1 MVASTLPIALDLLF
15 GDEGGYVNAKTD
27 AGGPTKYGITHK
39 TLAAH
44 RGVSFVSADQVK
56 NMTKQE
62 AEDIYRASYWK
73 QSGGD
78 LLPRGLDYAAFDFGV
93 NSGPATAVKTLQ
105 RVVGTTPDGIVGAM
119 TVDAVRKY
127 PGGIGAVISD
137 YIDAR
142 MAFLRGLKGKQG
154 WSANGRGWT
163 RRVTGVDPKGVYKK
177 EPGVIG
183 NAVRLAGGVR
193 DVEPSSPSI
202 DSAKAP
208 PSKTGLLSTT
218 EGKALATTGGGL
230 GVGLV
235 SEVVDQLSQYS
246 DLSPT
251 IRWACLG
258 LVAAGLAFGAYRL
271 WKRVRVE
278 GAA

>member
-44 RGVSFVSADQVK
+44 RGVNFVTAEQVK
-56 NMTKQE
+56 NMTKKE
-62 AEDIYRASYWK
+62 AEDIYRASYWR

-78 LLPRGLDYAAFDFGV
+78 LLPVGLDYAAFDFGV
-93 NSGPATAVKTLQ
+93 NSGPATAVKSLQ
-105 RVVGTTPDGIVGAM
+105 RVVGVTPDGIVGAM
-119 TVDAVRKY
+119 TIDAVRKY
-127 PGGIGAVISD
+127 PRGIIALLHD

-142 MAFLRGLKGKQG
+142 MTYLRSLRGKQG

-271 WKRVRVE
+271 WKRVRAE